1 MNSIGPFLCWQTVTT
16 DTRSVMTIDDG
27 GVCQAVT
34 KTTPTL
40 IKFMRKLNPV
50 STKLFNT
57 NRIFYHAQIW
67 TVMTISIRLK
77 LTLLVH
83 LCVNVTAIMIYHWHF

>member
-1 MNSIGPFLCWQTVTT
+1 M
-16 DTRSVMTIDDG
+16 
-27 GVCQAVT
+27 T
-34 KTTPTL
+34 KTTLTL

-50 STKLFNT
+50 STEPFNT

-67 TVMTISIRLK
+67 TVMSISIRLK

-83 LCVNVTAIMIYHWHF
+83 LCVNVTAIMIYHWHFGLVTQ